1 MGSKARR
8 TALSVA
14 GLALAGGATMGLA
27 APASASTHTG
37 DDYAAGGY
45 EHEYGSDHESSSA
58 VAGTYTKIEKT
69 EVKWAA
75 ADKKKDYSAGKVQGE
90 WAKGSGHVPQC
101 DDDCDRDHDRD
112 WDRDKGGWNHGGGSW
127 HQNKGWHG
135 KSHRNDRVKGF
146 HRSYKACKSAGIRG
160 VHKGWWDS
168 YDCDFTKRGYKGW
181 HQSWNKWGSNDWRC
195 RGSWVLNVRG
205 Y

>member
-14 GLALAGGATMGLA
+14 GLALASGATIGLA
-27 APASASTHTG
+27 APASASTPTG
-37 DDYAAGGY
+37 DEYAGGSY
-45 EHEYGSDHESSSA
+45 QNDWGSEHESSTA
-58 VAGTYTKIEKT
+58 VAGSYTKIEKT

-75 ADKKKDYSAGKVQGE
+75 ADKKKDYSAGQSKGDWYKKDHDKQG
-90 WAKGSGHVPQC
+90 C
-101 DDDCDRDHDRD
+101 DDTCDRDN
-112 WDRDKGGWNHGGGSW
+112 DKY
-127 HQNKGWHG
+127 HG
-135 KSHRNDRVKGF
+135 KHKWKHDRVKGF
-146 HRSYKACKSAGIRG
+146 HRSYRACKAAGKRG

-195 RGSWVLNVRG
+195 RGTWVLNTWD